1 MSKKE
6 NLKIIVIAI
15 WIGVLTGLI
24 AVGFNQAIE
33 ISVDALKPLLIESR
47 YWYFLLPIIGS
58 SVVIVLNKMALYDI
72 SYGFGVGQVLV
83 ELKNISKQ
91 IITPMRLLL
100 DVLASCVTLIFGF
113 TAGRFGPIVHLGA
126 SVGSMWSYKM
136 NLNPESIRLLIGCG
150 VSGTIASVFG
160 LPFFAVVFVAE
171 VIFRDAIYKNM
182 APLLMATFA
191 SFSISS
197 MLGFN
202 KPLLPIVGDYSN
214 FIWSKSLG
222 IFVIGLALFIGC
234 VSILYIV
241 SIEVAS
247 RQFKRLPNQTLRFF
261 IAAVLV
267 GISAYLLPLQFDVH
281 SSTLNRILSGNL
293 PIGILLAFVVFHTLT
308 TSITLGSGYIGGN
321 FFPGIA
327 IGAGASLLYTKIIN
341 RFMVFTI
348 DYEHIGVLGA
358 CCMIGCFVNAPIS
371 AIALC
376 IELTQS
382 TKFVLPIVLMV
393 ALSGSLTQLVLK
405 RDIFTKTVERTM
417 KQFR

>member
-1 MSKKE
+1 MSKRE
-6 NLKIIVIAI
+6 SIKIMLIAI

-24 AVGFNQAIE
+24 AVGFNQAIQV
-33 ISVDALKPLLIESR
+33 SVDALKPLLRDSR
-47 YWYFLLPIIGS
+47 IWYLLLPLVGA
-58 SVVIVLNKMALYDI
+58 SVAILLKWMALYDI

-91 IITPMRLLL
+91 IITPMRLFL

-126 SVGSMWSYKM
+126 SVGSMLSYRL

-197 MLGFN
+197 MLGFS

-214 FIWSKSLG
+214 FVWSKSLG
-222 IFVIGLALFIGC
+222 VFVVGLAVFIGL
-234 VSILYIV
+234 VSIVYIV
-241 SIEVAS
+241 SIEMAS
-247 RQFKRLPNQTLRFF
+247 KQFKRLPNQALRFLL
-261 IAAVLV
+261 AAIMV
-267 GISAYLLPLQFDVH
+267 GVSAYILPIQFDVH
-281 SSTLNRILSGNL
+281 SSTLNQILAGNL
-293 PIGILLAFVVFHTLT
+293 SIGILVIFLVFHTLT
-308 TSITLGSGYIGGN
+308 TSITLGAGYIGGN

-327 IGAGASLLYTKIIN
+327 IGAGASILYTKVIN
-341 RFMVFTI
+341 RFVVMTI
-348 DYEHIGVLGA
+348 DFEHIGVLGA
-358 CCMIGCFVNAPIS
+358 CTMIGCFINAPIS
-371 AIALC
+371 AVALC

-393 ALSGSLTQLVLK
+393 ALSGSITQLALK

-417 KQFR
+417 RQF